1 MLNSRQAVLLVV
13 VSVAAG
19 VMLERGIAD
28 TGTDRYR
35 VRGAGQTSGVVDS
48 RAGALAS
55 FLDDAQITALVKTAL
70 ISEFG
75 IGSRSIHVDTAD
87 SVVTLSGDV
96 GTPLQHDIAMQI
108 ASDTD
113 GVSDVVDAVS
123 IRDMASVDF
132 WPAQSGHVRS
142 LQETI

>member
-19 VMLERGIAD
+19 VVLERGIAD

-55 FLDDAQITALVKTAL
+55 FLEDAQITALVKSAL

-75 IGSRSIHVDTAD
+75 IASRSIHVDTAD
-87 SVVTLSGDV
+87 AVVTLSGDV
-96 GTPLQHDIAMQI
+96 GTLLQHDIALQI

-113 GVSDVVDAVS
+113 GVSDVVDAVA
-123 IRDMASVDF
+123 IRDITSVDF

-142 LQETI
+142 LQGTI